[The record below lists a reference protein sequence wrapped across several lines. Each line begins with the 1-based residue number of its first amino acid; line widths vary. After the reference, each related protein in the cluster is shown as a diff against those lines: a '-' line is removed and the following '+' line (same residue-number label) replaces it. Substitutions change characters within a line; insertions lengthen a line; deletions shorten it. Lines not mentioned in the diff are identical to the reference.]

1 MANVAQATFVGGDIV
16 IECDDR
22 WGCCQ
27 RAQAKAK
34 VQSMNREIARGPK
47 RVQGVLSA
55 VTTAQKD
62 RIQGRAKRKFDAI
75 PSDSAR
81 AADARARGAP
91 DCLADEIEKGA
102 SRADLN
108 IQMDHPLDVKLG
120 GLASA
125 KLTPLDGAVNLAMG
139 LFAKNVGNDMGAGT
153 QVTGVSLICPGNGN
167 CPGEDHSVGTRTSF
181 PSGGQRRTANASSL
195 DTFSY

>member
-1 MANVAQATFVGGDIV
+1 MANVAQATFTGGDIV
-16 IECDDR
+16 IECDER

-34 VQSMNREIARGPK
+34 VEAMNGEIARGPK
-47 RVQGVLSA
+47 RVQGVLAST
-55 VTTAQKD
+55 TTALKD

-75 PSDSAR
+75 ASNSGR

-91 DCLADEIEKGA
+91 DCLAEQIENGA

-139 LFAKNVGNDMGAGT
+139 LFAKNVGNDMGPGA

-167 CPGEDHSVGTRTSF
+167 CPGENHSTGTRSSF
-181 PSGGQRRTANASSL
+181 PSGGQVRTANASSL
-195 DTFSY
+195 NSFHY